1 MTSELYRDITR
12 NTLPTAA
19 ALLVLTIALALAL
32 ACGGGGGASPE
43 CLDTLY
49 AGRMDEET
57 REQLS
62 QPVAS
67 MDHTARLATIKALSH
82 QGFYRFNTESAE
94 CGEFVRE
101 LEAWEDTD
109 DGKEWHDENGEEIA
123 TVVSSFWGLGQCED
137 ALDYDS
143 ILDTLEG
150 FLGSL
155 KRTGYRMTWGE
166 PLSSRSGDYTYQ
178 VSRDLRMEEVFAND
192 RDFQEVEQYIEC
204 TVKADVNTKSRSVTN
219 VEVVQGEL
227 VQDGWTLS
235 TYPR

>member
-12 NTLPTAA
+12 NNLPAVA
-19 ALLVLTIALALAL
+19 ALLVLTIALALSL

-49 AGRMDEET
+49 SGRMDEKT

-62 QPVAS
+62 KPVAS
-67 MDHTARLATIKALSH
+67 MDDAARLATIKALTH
-82 QGFYRFNTESAE
+82 QGSYRINAESAE
-94 CGEFVRE
+94 CGEFVQE

-109 DGKEWHDENGEEIA
+109 DGKEWHEENGGEIA
-123 TVVSSFWGLGQCED
+123 SVVSSFWGLGQCED
-137 ALDYDS
+137 ALIYDY
-143 ILDTLEG
+143 ILESLEDY
-150 FLGSL
+150 LGGL
-155 KRTGYRMTWGE
+155 NRTGYRMTWGE

-178 VSRDLRMEEVFAND
+178 VTRDLLMEESFD
-192 RDFQEVEQYIEC
+192 RDGLWEVEQSLEC
-204 TVKADVNTKSRSVTN
+204 TVKADVNTRSRRVTN

-227 VQDGWTLS
+227 VQDDVPLS

>member
-12 NTLPTAA
+12 NNLPAVA
-19 ALLVLTIALALAL
+19 ALLVLTIALALSL

-49 AGRMDEET
+49 SGRMDEET

-62 QPVAS
+62 RPVAS
-67 MDHTARLATIKALSH
+67 MDDAARLATVKALTH
-82 QGFYRFNTESAE
+82 QGSYRINAESAE
-94 CGEFVRE
+94 CGEFVQE

-109 DGKEWHDENGEEIA
+109 DGKEWHEENGGEIA
-123 TVVSSFWGLGQCED
+123 SVVSSFWGLGQCED
-137 ALDYDS
+137 ALDYDY
-143 ILDTLEG
+143 ILENLEG
-150 FLGSL
+150 YLGGL

-178 VSRDLRMEEVFAND
+178 VTRDLLMEESFD
-192 RDFQEVEQYIEC
+192 RDGIWEVEQYIEC
-204 TVKADVNTKSRSVTN
+204 TVKADVNTKSRTVTN
-219 VEVVQGEL
+219 VEVVQGEI
-227 VQDGWTLS
+227 VQDDLTLS

>member
-12 NTLPTAA
+12 NNLPAVA
-19 ALLVLTIALALAL
+19 ALLVLMIALALSL

-49 AGRMDEET
+49 SGRMDEKT

-62 QPVAS
+62 RPVAS
-67 MDHTARLATIKALSH
+67 MDDAARLATVKALTH
-82 QGFYRFNTESAE
+82 QGSYRINAESAE
-94 CGEFVRE
+94 CGEFVQE

-109 DGKEWHDENGEEIA
+109 DGKEWHEENGGEIA
-123 TVVSSFWGLGQCED
+123 SVVSSFWGLGQCED
-137 ALDYDS
+137 ALIYDY
-143 ILDTLEG
+143 ILESLEDY
-150 FLGSL
+150 LGGL
-155 KRTGYRMTWGE
+155 NRTGYRMTWGE

-178 VSRDLRMEEVFAND
+178 VSRDLLMEESFD
-192 RDFQEVEQYIEC
+192 RDGIWEVEQYIEC
-204 TVKADVNTKSRSVTN
+204 TVKADVNTKSRTVTN

-227 VQDGWTLS
+227 VQDDLTLS